1 MGATNGDLQNG
12 RMLWDIMGPRF
23 EIGWIYRDYGWYS
36 EFMPLFLLFHQ
47 HFCFAIVASWTDDCC
62 RVFTFFQMSAGG
74 DVDDFCRGLE
84 NHDVVL
90 DGE

>member
-1 MGATNGDLQNG
+1 MVIYKMGECYGI
-12 RMLWDIMGPRF
+12 LWDRVLRSDGFTVIMGGIQSSCHCFCCFTYIFASLLLRAGLMIVV
-23 EIGWIYRDYGWYS
+23 E
-36 EFMPLFLLFHQ
+36 FLL
-47 HFCFAIVASWTDDCC
+47 
-62 RVFTFFQMSAGG
+62 FFQMSAGG